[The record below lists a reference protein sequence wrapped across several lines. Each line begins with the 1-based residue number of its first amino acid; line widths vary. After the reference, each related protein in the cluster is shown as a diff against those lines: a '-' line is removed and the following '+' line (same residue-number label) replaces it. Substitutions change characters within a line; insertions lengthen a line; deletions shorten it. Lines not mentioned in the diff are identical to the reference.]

1 MPRIR
6 VLKWTWLL
14 DNVEVTGVVA
24 AADPAEPDGTIAG
37 DNFNVVLDSN
47 HTHMVATNPGSRGVL
62 HCETY
67 RENFDN
73 PSYIN
78 RAVPWK
84 WSPSKTLGQ
93 KFVVRDPATNTWR
106 NLVVGD
112 HIRLLGRWIIENGHP
127 WGGGGFLV
135 YYGYVFMELHPFD
148 WTTMKLVRP
157 SPAHG
162 ATVEQLSLAA
172 PIYEQVY
179 PESWWWNRISAI
191 GDTIAFRNGAAN
203 YHATMSVDAR
213 IKAPTL
219 PAGFTASSSLVSYEE
234 DVQALGT
241 GLVLDDVRSV
251 VAEKDGIRVYAS
263 VTAAADMEQGTIEG
277 PLYVLANY
285 TDPAQ
290 GRSIFQ
296 AKYRVFWKPRL
307 VPKVAEVNVAAS
319 IGATAPFSITLENV
333 GPDPLTI
340 LELLLG
346 PPLQT
351 DFEVDTP
358 TTTMVPAFGSV
369 AVTGRFKPQPA
380 GSGKAIL
387 MVRTNDPSE
396 RHPTIALRGTA
407 YAPAGVHPSDFSL
420 PATLSEH
427 VLRAVEYKLDA
438 TPSPL
443 AFPETEVGATSVL
456 IVSVLNPFPTP
467 ISVRAAI
474 GQPSVFGLAGP
485 TVFQVG
491 AQASQSVS
499 VTFEPT
505 ASGSYTGALTVTEAG
520 NAQNQRVVQLTG
532 SAI

>member
-1 MPRIR
+1 MVR
-6 VLKWTWLL
+6 KWTWLL
-14 DNVEVTGVVA
+14 DDVEVTGVVA
-24 AADPAEPDGTIAG
+24 AADPAEPDGTIVG
-37 DNFNVVLDSN
+37 DNFNVVLSSN

-78 RAVPWK
+78 HAVPWK
-84 WSPSKTLGQ
+84 WSPTKRWGQ

-106 NLVVGD
+106 DLVVGD

-148 WTTMKLVRP
+148 WTTMELLRP
-157 SPAHG
+157 SPAYG
-162 ATVEQLSLAA
+162 VTVEQLSLAA

-179 PESWWWNRISAI
+179 PASHWWNRISAI
-191 GDTIAFRNGAAN
+191 GDTIAISSGAAN
-203 YHATMSVDAR
+203 YHPTMRADAR

-219 PAGFTASSSLVSYEE
+219 PAGFTTDSSLVGYEE
-234 DVQALGT
+234 HVQALGT
-241 GLVLDDVRSV
+241 DLVLDDVRSV
-251 VAEKDGIRVYAS
+251 VVEKDGLRVYAS
-263 VTAAADMEQGTIEG
+263 VTASPDLERGTVEG
-277 PLYVLANY
+277 PLYVLANHN
-285 TDPAQ
+285 DPAQ
-290 GRSIFQ
+290 GRSIYQ

-319 IGATAPFSITLENV
+319 IGATAPFSVTLENV

-358 TTTMVPAFGSV
+358 TTTKVPAFGSV
-369 AVTGRFKPQPA
+369 TVTGRFKPEPA
-380 GSGKAIL
+380 GQGRAIL

-420 PATLSEH
+420 LATLSENT
-427 VLRAVEYKLDA
+427 LRAVEYKLDV
-438 TPSPL
+438 TPNPL
-443 AFPETEVGATSVL
+443 AFPETEVGATCVR
-456 IVSVLNPFPTP
+456 IISVLNPFPTP
-467 ISVRAAI
+467 IGVRAAI
-474 GQPSVFGLAGP
+474 GQPSVFSLAGP
-485 TVFQVG
+485 MVFQVG

-499 VTFEPT
+499 VTFEPIS
-505 ASGSYTGALTVTEAG
+505 SGSYTGALTVTEAG

-532 SAI
+532 SAS